1 MAGVVDSHVAGN
13 AAEAEGGE
21 LLRLVIG
28 FEDLADLEDGLFVL
42 VVGTE
47 VMEGRRQRRRTVGGS
62 VVDSQSKTN
71 LPAGSQIIDEGWSV
85 VLFKLSEGDSSVG
98 STTVY
103 IHYFKV
109 AFVQQFLTVSGD
121 SPDNSIVV
129 Y

>member
-1 MAGVVDSHVAGN
+1 MAGVVDSHVAGD

-21 LLRLVIG
+21 LLRLVVG
-28 FEDLADLEDGLFVL
+28 LEDLADLVDSLLVL

-47 VMEGRRQRRRTVGGS
+47 IVEGRRQRRRTVGGS

-85 VLFKLSEGDSSVG
+85 VLFKLSEGESSVG
-98 STTVY
+98 STTVR
-103 IHYFKV
+103 IHYIKV
-109 AFVQQFLTVSGD
+109 AFIQQFLTVSGD

-129 Y
+129 